1 MNEHQCE
8 TDRIYGTDGEW
19 CRTYC
24 PLYGTRKCRYDPITK
39 KMMVKDE
46 EESQ

>member
-1 MNEHQCE
+1 MTEHQCE

-19 CRTYC
+19 CRNYC
-24 PLYGTRKCRYDPITK
+24 PDYGTGRCYYDPVTR

-46 EESQ
+46 GESE